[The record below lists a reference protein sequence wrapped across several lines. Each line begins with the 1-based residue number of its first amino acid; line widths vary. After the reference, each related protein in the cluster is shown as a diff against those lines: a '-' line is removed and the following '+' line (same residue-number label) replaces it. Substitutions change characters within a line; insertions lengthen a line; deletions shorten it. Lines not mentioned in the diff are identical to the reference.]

1 MALIREEYQLRIFD
15 VQAQVTDSGEYV
27 LGAEQTGS
35 HGCYLIYGRMGPHEK
50 GRKLKAGTGHEE
62 IFLAIKG
69 QFVVTWTA
77 TGETEKAPCRLNE
90 GQAFHLI
97 GEKSYRL
104 ENTTASEAV
113 YVLAGGHS
121 SGGHH

>member
-1 MALIREEYQLRIFD
+1 MRIFN
-15 VQAQVTDSGEYV
+15 VQTQVPDSGEYV

-35 HGCYLIYGRMGPHEK
+35 HGCYLVYGRMGPHEK
-50 GRKLKAGTGHEE
+50 GRKLKAGIGHEE

-69 QFVVTWTA
+69 QFVVTSDA
-77 TGETEKAPCRLNE
+77 TGETKKASPRLNE
-90 GQAFHLI
+90 GQAFHLT
-97 GEKSYRL
+97 GESSYRL
-104 ENTTASEAV
+104 ENATASEAV